1 MTEVNGTTPEFQGN
15 PESGIDQLLNRTALE
30 QSRADLIKAVETR
43 QATLEEQAKQIIE
56 LETELA
62 STKESRAYYMGL
74 HSTATDTMSQARKLF
89 EEILAG
95 DMDAEGTFDVFRE
108 PFELLEVSLEHDV
121 KVEITVT
128 WRGTITLP
136 FNVDPQDLDYYD
148 FSIDLESDRYPA
160 DLSQYDFRI
169 QER

>member
-1 MTEVNGTTPEFQGN
+1 MIEQEGTTPAQQD
-15 PESGIDQLLNRTALE
+15 STTQLVN
-30 QSRADLIKAVETR
+30 AVETR
-43 QATLEEQAKQIIE
+43 QATLEEQAKQIIK

-74 HSTATDTMSQARKLF
+74 HSTATDTIENARKLIQ
-89 EEILAG
+89 EVLAG
-95 DMDAEGTFDVFRE
+95 DMDAEGTFDAFRA

-121 KVEITVT
+121 EVEITVT
-128 WRGTITLP
+128 WRGTITVP
-136 FNVDPQDLDYYD
+136 FNVDPQDLDDYD